1 MAKIKH
7 KLRDLSILPT
17 FILLSIVFI
26 LLAMLLAEV
35 EKTIFSNAQTEIA
48 FQYSNIVEGF
58 NSKKVWGNQAV
69 FWLSQQDS
77 RRMWLYEM
85 CLWLLPPVTYL
96 ICFFTA
102 GLTFYRSKIKT
113 PLALLSVAS
122 ERIADNDLD
131 FSLQYDSHD
140 EMGTLCVAFEKMRSA
155 LETNNREMW
164 RQMDERKRLNAAFSH
179 DLRTPLTVLE
189 GHLGILQKYVPD
201 GKLSSN
207 DIIDTYTVMAGQM
220 KRLKTY
226 VTSMNTLQRLE
237 DIPINRECIPT
248 ADFIGQLRDTGKII
262 CNGKQLIFLNE
273 ATVPTLFLDPEIVMQ
288 VFENLLSNAVRYAD
302 EAVTIKCRTEQNTLF
317 LSVGDDGK
325 GFDDVALKSATN
337 PFYTTGDGENQHLGI
352 GLNICKILCV
362 RHGGNIL
369 LSNGAKKGAI
379 VCTSFDMK
387 K

>member
-35 EKTIFSNAQTEIA
+35 EKTILSNAQTEIA

-96 ICFFTA
+96 ICFFMA
-102 GLTFYRSKIKT
+102 GVTFYRSKIKT
-113 PLALLSVAS
+113 PLALLTVAS

-226 VTSMNTLQRLE
+226 VASMNTLQRLE

-248 ADFIGQLRDTGKII
+248 ADFIGQLRDTGKIV

-302 EAVTIKCRTEQNTLF
+302 EAVTIQCRTEQNTLF

-362 RHGGNIL
+362 RHSGNIL